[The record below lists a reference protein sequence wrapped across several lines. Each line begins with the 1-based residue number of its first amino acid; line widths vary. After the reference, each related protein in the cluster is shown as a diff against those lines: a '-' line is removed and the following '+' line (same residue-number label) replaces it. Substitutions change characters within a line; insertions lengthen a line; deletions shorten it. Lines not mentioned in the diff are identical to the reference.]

1 MKDYLSLFLL
11 RNTIA
16 AKMKKNIS
24 NFCNGAGSTSTLN
37 QTRYV
42 VDPHQLSSQI
52 SPSIVSS
59 CSPDGQF
66 SSGNGHP
73 TLEEMILKLE
83 MEEEAAK
90 KAKLREESSRRM
102 SCVNNSDIL
111 RSARN
116 ALNQYPRFSL
126 DGRDAMYRSS
136 FRNMGCNGGGIGR
149 RSVCCSYGQGL
160 NLERSLG
167 LPPTLAGEKV
177 VWCKPGV
184 VAKLMGLEAVPV
196 PIGGGRTT
204 GDGRRRADNGRKE
217 EFMRHERQRRL
228 NKKMGARNQQRWRSD
243 YYEMEPGTDHRW
255 EMR

>member
-1 MKDYLSLFLL
+1 MKDYFSLFLL
-11 RNTIA
+11 RNSLA

-24 NFCNGAGSTSTLN
+24 NFCNGSGSTSTLN
-37 QTRYV
+37 QTRYA

-59 CSPDGQF
+59 CSPDRQY
-66 SSGNGHP
+66 SGDTGHH
-73 TLEEMILKLE
+73 TLEEMILRLE
-83 MEEEAAK
+83 LEEEAAK

-136 FRNMGCNGGGIGR
+136 FRNNGGGIGR
-149 RSVCCSYGQGL
+149 KSVCCSYGQGL

-196 PIGGGRTT
+196 PIGGGRPT
-204 GDGRRRADNGRKE
+204 DDRRHRADKGRKE
-217 EFMRHERQRRL
+217 EFMRYERQRRL

-243 YYEMEPGTDHRW
+243 YYEMEPGTGDHRW

>member
-1 MKDYLSLFLL
+1 MKDYFSLFLL
-11 RNTIA
+11 RNSLA

-24 NFCNGAGSTSTLN
+24 NFCNGSGSTSTLN

-59 CSPDGQF
+59 CSPDRQY
-66 SSGNGHP
+66 SGDTGHH
-73 TLEEMILKLE
+73 TLEEMILRLE
-83 MEEEAAK
+83 LEEEAAK

-136 FRNMGCNGGGIGR
+136 FRNNGGGIGR
-149 RSVCCSYGQGL
+149 KSVCCSYGQGL

-204 GDGRRRADNGRKE
+204 DDRRHRADKGRKE
-217 EFMRHERQRRL
+217 EFMRYERQRRL

-243 YYEMEPGTDHRW
+243 YYEMEPGTGDHRW